1 MKIDL
6 HCHSTASDG
15 IRSPQELVNAAVI
28 NGLEVLSLTDHDS
41 TENLDAVKQLC
52 QESAIFFIP
61 GIELSCEYNN
71 ESIHILGYFN
81 NLDYQNPILS
91 QRLLKFREHRDN
103 RALEIAHRLKKY
115 FDIDIDLT
123 DLSRPEG
130 SSLGRPHIAA
140 LIQNKYRLEI
150 PEIFAR
156 YLGNHSKA
164 YIPSS
169 RIPIQS
175 GISMLKEAGATV
187 ILAHPGNYK
196 VSLTDLLQWDFDGVE
211 CYYAT
216 HTPEQTAH
224 FKEICQSMGRLITCG
239 SDDHGHPMDEKH
251 GRLGE
256 TAFMMEDVMPFLSRF
271 GFKPNETPS
280 SNIQITK

>member
-15 IRSPQELVNAAVI
+15 VRSPQELVSVAVAH
-28 NGLEVLSLTDHDS
+28 GLDVLSLTDHDS
-41 TENLDAVKQLC
+41 TENLDIVSQLC

-61 GIELSCEYNN
+61 GIELSCEHNN

-81 NLDYQNPILS
+81 NSDYQDPILS
-91 QRLLKFREHRDN
+91 QRLIKFRERRDT
-103 RALEIAHRLKKY
+103 RAAEMARRLKKY
-115 FDIDIDLT
+115 FDIEV
-123 DLSRPEG
+123 DLSELTRPEG

-140 LIQNKYRLEI
+140 LIHNKYRLEI

-164 YIPSS
+164 YLPSS
-169 RIPIQS
+169 RIPLQS

-196 VSLTDLLQWDFDGVE
+196 ASLTDLFQWDFDGAE
-211 CYYAT
+211 CYYPT

-224 FKEICQSMGRLITCG
+224 FKEVCQTMGRLITCG
-239 SDDHGHPMDEKH
+239 SDDHGHPVDDKH
-251 GRLGE
+251 GHLGS
-256 TAFMMEDVMPFLSRF
+256 TAFVAADLIPFLSRF
-271 GFKPNETPS
+271 GFEPDQTSLKN
-280 SNIQITK
+280 